1 MTLYAGYTNG
11 IVTYF
16 PTAAE
21 FPLGGYEPDYG
32 NRSFGQVAQVTPG
45 VGSDPH
51 RDGRAARRAAVRVI
65 TVSFYGN
72 GLASNNTAAVLRR
85 RDGIEVRGPFGRDER
100 DAALRSG
107 ADVVVIATTSFLAE
121 IADDVRDAVEAG
133 SNVITT
139 AEEAAQPWAIDPEI
153 AERLDALAREPGV
166 TILGAGLNPGFAFDA
181 LVLTVCGAAPE
192 VESLLVE
199 RVVDLS
205 GFGETVLR
213 RIGVGHTREAFD
225 AGKRARDGDRAT
237 SASRSRCAS
246 SPSASASR
254 SSASTRE
261 MEPIFA
267 ERELAARSMTV
278 AAGRTAGFRQRYV
291 AIAGGAPWFE
301 ALFTGHVAPAEIG
314 LEPRDAIHVRG
325 PARAPLLRARRD

>member
-1 MTLYAGYTNG
+1 
-11 IVTYF
+11 
-16 PTAAE
+16 
-21 FPLGGYEPDYG
+21 
-32 NRSFGQVAQVTPG
+32 
-45 VGSDPH
+45 
-51 RDGRAARRAAVRVI
+51 VI

-139 AEEAAQPWAIDPEI
+139 AEEAAQPWAVDPEI
-153 AERLDALAREPGV
+153 AERLDTLARELGV

-213 RIGVGHTREAFD
+213 RIGVGHTREGFD
-225 AGKRARDGDRAT
+225 AGKRQGTVTGHIGFPQSMRVVAERLGVEIERIDA
-237 SASRSRCAS
+237 
-246 SPSASASR
+246 
-254 SSASTRE
+254 E
-261 MEPIFA
+261 IEPLFA
-267 ERELAARSMTV
+267 ESELVAKSMTV

-291 AIAGGAPWFE
+291 AFAGGEPWFE
-301 ALFTGHVAPAEIG
+301 ALFTGHVAPGEIG

-325 PARAPLLRARRD
+325 PAELHFFAQPGLNPQTGTAAVLANSIRRVVDARPGWVTVGELPPAIPR

>member
-1 MTLYAGYTNG
+1 MIA
-11 IVTYF
+11 
-16 PTAAE
+16 
-21 FPLGGYEPDYG
+21 
-32 NRSFGQVAQVTPG
+32 
-45 VGSDPH
+45 
-51 RDGRAARRAAVRVI
+51 
-65 TVSFYGN
+65 VSFYGN
-72 GLASNNTAAVLRR
+72 GLVSNNTAAVLRR
-85 RDGIEVRGPFGRDER
+85 RTGIEVRGPYGRDER

-107 ADVVVIATTSFLAE
+107 ADVVLIATTSFLAE

-139 AEEAAQPWAIDPEI
+139 AEEAAQPWANDPEL
-153 AERLDALAREPGV
+153 ADRLDGLARERGV

-205 GFGETVLR
+205 GFGETVLG

-225 AGKRARDGDRAT
+225 DGRRRGTVTGHIGFPQSMRVVAESLGVEIERIDA
-237 SASRSRCAS
+237 
-246 SPSASASR
+246 
-254 SSASTRE
+254 E
-261 MEPIFA
+261 IEPIFA
-267 ERELAARSMTV
+267 EREVAAKSMTV

-291 AIAGGAPWFE
+291 AFAGGAPWFE
-301 ALFTGHVAPAEIG
+301 ALFTGHVAPAQIG

-325 PARAPLLRARRD
+325 PAELHFFAQPGLNPQTGTAAVLANSIRRVVDARPGWVTVGELPPALPR